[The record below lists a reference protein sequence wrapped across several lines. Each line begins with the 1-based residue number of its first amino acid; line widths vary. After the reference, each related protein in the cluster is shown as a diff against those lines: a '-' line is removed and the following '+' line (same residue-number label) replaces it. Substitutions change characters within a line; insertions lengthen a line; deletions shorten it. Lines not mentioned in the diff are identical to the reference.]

1 MSLYEINL
9 QREILREKS
18 AEILADFHRYME
30 EKNIEQ
36 FDLNTPIGILHKVV
50 GGIYRNIFK
59 SEYETR
65 EKIDEANGKLDL
77 AKEILKNSYLTP
89 IGILHK
95 VVGGIYR
102 NIFKSEYETREK
114 IDEANG
120 KLDLAKEILK
130 NSYLQKEN
138 YIKFKEFYEEYT
150 KLSFLD
156 FEELISNAK
165 DEKEKLFF
173 NMLLQYFMEN
183 NFNKVLREEKY

>member
-1 MSLYEINL
+1 MNLYEINL

-36 FDLNTPIGILHKVV
+36 FDLNTPIEILHKVV
-50 GGIYRNIFK
+50 GSIYRNIFK

-77 AKEILKNSYLTP
+77 AKEILKNSYL
-89 IGILHK
+89 K
-95 VVGGIYR
+95 R
-102 NIFKSEYETREK
+102 
-114 IDEANG
+114 
-120 KLDLAKEILK
+120 
-130 NSYLQKEN
+130 EN

-156 FEELISNAK
+156 FEELISSAK

>member
-77 AKEILKNSYLTP
+77 AKEILKNSYLER
-89 IGILHK
+89 K
-95 VVGGIYR
+95 
-102 NIFKSEYETREK
+102 
-114 IDEANG
+114 
-120 KLDLAKEILK
+120 
-130 NSYLQKEN
+130 N

-173 NMLLQYFMEN
+173 NMLLQYSMAN

>member
-77 AKEILKNSYLTP
+77 AKEILKNSYLE
-89 IGILHK
+89 
-95 VVGGIYR
+95 R
-102 NIFKSEYETREK
+102 
-114 IDEANG
+114 
-120 KLDLAKEILK
+120 
-130 NSYLQKEN
+130 EN

-156 FEELISNAK
+156 FEELISNAQ
-165 DEKEKLFF
+165 DEEEKLFL
-173 NMLLQYFMEN
+173 NMLLQYSMEKK
-183 NFNKVLREEKY
+183 FEKILENERY

>member
-50 GGIYRNIFK
+50 GSIYRNIFK

-77 AKEILKNSYLTP
+77 AKDILKNSYLE
-89 IGILHK
+89 
-95 VVGGIYR
+95 R
-102 NIFKSEYETREK
+102 
-114 IDEANG
+114 
-120 KLDLAKEILK
+120 
-130 NSYLQKEN
+130 EN
-138 YIKFKEFYEEYT
+138 YIKFKEVYEEYT

-173 NMLLQYFMEN
+173 NMLLQYSMEN

>member
-77 AKEILKNSYLTP
+77 AKEILKNSYL
-89 IGILHK
+89 
-95 VVGGIYR
+95 
-102 NIFKSEYETREK
+102 
-114 IDEANG
+114 
-120 KLDLAKEILK
+120 
-130 NSYLQKEN
+130 QKEN

-156 FEELISNAK
+156 FEELISSAK

>member
-36 FDLNTPIGILHKVV
+36 FDLNTPIGILYKVV

-77 AKEILKNSYLTP
+77 AKEILKNSYLE
-89 IGILHK
+89 
-95 VVGGIYR
+95 R
-102 NIFKSEYETREK
+102 
-114 IDEANG
+114 
-120 KLDLAKEILK
+120 
-130 NSYLQKEN
+130 EN

-156 FEELISNAK
+156 FEELISSAK

-173 NMLLQYFMEN
+173 NMLLQYSMAN

>member
-30 EKNIEQ
+30 EKNIER
-36 FDLNTPIGILHKVV
+36 FDLN
-50 GGIYRNIFK
+50 
-59 SEYETR
+59 
-65 EKIDEANGKLDL
+65 
-77 AKEILKNSYLTP
+77 TP

>member
-77 AKEILKNSYLTP
+77 AKEILKNSYL
-89 IGILHK
+89 
-95 VVGGIYR
+95 
-102 NIFKSEYETREK
+102 
-114 IDEANG
+114 
-120 KLDLAKEILK
+120 
-130 NSYLQKEN
+130 QKEN

-156 FEELISNAK
+156 SLLVFLFVFLWFLYQISYFPLPFKDFVIPFILTLLIFLFYIIFLVFERFLSILIIF
-165 DEKEKLFF
+165 LFF
-173 NMLLQYFMEN
+173 SYFLLYPIIIP
-183 NFNKVLREEKY
+183 

>member
-36 FDLNTPIGILHKVV
+36 FDLN
-50 GGIYRNIFK
+50 
-59 SEYETR
+59 
-65 EKIDEANGKLDL
+65 
-77 AKEILKNSYLTP
+77 TP

-173 NMLLQYFMEN
+173 NMLLQYSMEN
-183 NFNKVLREEKY
+183 NFNKVLREDKS

>member
-77 AKEILKNSYLTP
+77 AKEILKNSYLE
-89 IGILHK
+89 
-95 VVGGIYR
+95 R
-102 NIFKSEYETREK
+102 
-114 IDEANG
+114 
-120 KLDLAKEILK
+120 
-130 NSYLQKEN
+130 EN

-156 FEELISNAK
+156 FEELISSAK

>member
-36 FDLNTPIGILHKVV
+36 FDLNIPIGILHKVV

-77 AKEILKNSYLTP
+77 AKEILKNSYLER
-89 IGILHK
+89 K
-95 VVGGIYR
+95 
-102 NIFKSEYETREK
+102 
-114 IDEANG
+114 
-120 KLDLAKEILK
+120 
-130 NSYLQKEN
+130 N

-173 NMLLQYFMEN
+173 NMLLQYSMEN
-183 NFNKVLREEKY
+183 NFNKVLRKEKY

>member
-77 AKEILKNSYLTP
+77 AKEILKNSYLE
-89 IGILHK
+89 
-95 VVGGIYR
+95 R
-102 NIFKSEYETREK
+102 
-114 IDEANG
+114 
-120 KLDLAKEILK
+120 
-130 NSYLQKEN
+130 EN

-156 FEELISNAK
+156 FEELISSAK

-173 NMLLQYFMEN
+173 NMLLQYSMAN

>member
-36 FDLNTPIGILHKVV
+36 FDLNTPIGILYKVV

-77 AKEILKNSYLTP
+77 AKEILKNSYLE
-89 IGILHK
+89 
-95 VVGGIYR
+95 R
-102 NIFKSEYETREK
+102 
-114 IDEANG
+114 
-120 KLDLAKEILK
+120 
-130 NSYLQKEN
+130 EN

-156 FEELISNAK
+156 FEELISSAK

-173 NMLLQYFMEN
+173 NMLLQYSMEN